1 MARGPKRN
9 HETFEKLGFLL
20 RFTAK
25 CLTTYDLDMGQ
36 QGKTG
41 DKKRKIKDCQG
52 LITVRKEFL

>member
-1 MARGPKRN
+1 MVRRLKRN
-9 HETFEKLGFLL
+9 HETFEKLGFLS

-41 DKKRKIKDCQG
+41 DKKRKSKIVK
-52 LITVRKEFL
+52 I